1 MRRWRGRIDMSEIV
15 LTRIDDRL
23 IHGQVMTAWVKKTRA
38 NQILIIDDEVAKDE
52 FMREV
57 LKMSAPNGIDIV
69 VKGLADAVAFLN
81 QQGDNDK
88 RLIILVKG
96 PTVIEQLLENG
107 IVIDKLVVGGMGA
120 KAERRVLYKNI
131 SASEEERAVFKRMID
146 RKIPVV
152 IHIIP
157 DQKETDLS
165 KYL

>member
-1 MRRWRGRIDMSEIV
+1 MSEIV

-57 LKMSAPNGIDIV
+57 LKMSAPKGIDIV
-69 VKGLADAVAFLN
+69 VMGLEDAVAFLN
-81 QQGDNDK
+81 EQGEANK

-96 PTVIEQLLENG
+96 PAIIEKLLESG
-107 IVIDKLVVGGMGA
+107 ITINKLIVGGMGA

-131 SASEEERAVFKRMID
+131 SASEEERAIFQRIIA
-146 RKIPVV
+146 RNIPVA

>member
-1 MRRWRGRIDMSEIV
+1 MSEIV

-38 NQILIIDDEVAKDE
+38 NQILIIDDEVANDE
-52 FMREV
+52 FMSEI

-69 VKGLADAVAFLN
+69 VKGLEDGITFLKE
-81 QQGDNDK
+81 QDDK
-88 RLIILVKG
+88 ANKLIILVKG
-96 PTVIEQLLENG
+96 PGIIDAILEND
-107 IVIDKLVVGGMGA
+107 IQISKLVVGGMGA
-120 KAERRVLYKNI
+120 RPDRRVLYKNI
-131 SASEEERAVFKRMID
+131 SASDEERGIFKKIID
-146 RKIPVV
+146 KNVPVV

>member
-1 MRRWRGRIDMSEIV
+1 MSEIV

-107 IVIDKLVVGGMGA
+107 IAIDKLVVGGMGA

>member
-1 MRRWRGRIDMSEIV
+1 MSEIV

-38 NQILIIDDEVAKDE
+38 NQILIIDDDVAKDE

-57 LKMSAPNGIDIV
+57 LKMSAPNGIDIL
-69 VKGLADAVAFLN
+69 VKGLDDAVEFLK
-81 QQGDNDK
+81 QQDEESK

-96 PTVIEQLLENG
+96 PNMIEQLLENG
-107 IVIDKLVVGGMGA
+107 IAIDKLVVGGMGA

-146 RKIPVV
+146 RNIPVV

>member
-1 MRRWRGRIDMSEIV
+1 MSEIV

-69 VKGLADAVAFLN
+69 VKGLMDAVEFLN
-81 QQGDNDK
+81 QREDK
-88 RLIILVKG
+88 NNRLIILVKG
-96 PTVIEQLLENG
+96 PAVIEQLLENG
-107 IVIDKLVVGGMGA
+107 IMIDKLIVGGMGA

-131 SASEEERAVFKRMID
+131 SASEEERAIFKRMID

>member
-1 MRRWRGRIDMSEIV
+1 MSEIV

>member
-1 MRRWRGRIDMSEIV
+1 MSEIV

-69 VKGLADAVAFLN
+69 VKGLADAVEFLN
-81 QQGDNDK
+81 QQEDKDN

-96 PTVIEQLLENG
+96 PAVIEQLLENG
-107 IVIDKLVVGGMGA
+107 ISIDKLIVGGMGA

>member
-1 MRRWRGRIDMSEIV
+1 MSEIV

-69 VKGLADAVAFLN
+69 VKGLMDAVEFLN
-81 QQGDNDK
+81 QQEDK
-88 RLIILVKG
+88 NNRLIILVKG
-96 PTVIEQLLENG
+96 PAVIEQLLENE
-107 IVIDKLVVGGMGA
+107 IMIDKLIVGGMGA

-131 SASEEERAVFKRMID
+131 SASEEERAIFKRMID

>member
-1 MRRWRGRIDMSEIV
+1 MSEIV

-52 FMREV
+52 FMSEV
-57 LKMSAPNGIDIV
+57 LKMSAPSGIDIF
-69 VKGLADAVAFLN
+69 VKRVNEAIIFIKEELAENA
-81 QQGDNDK
+81 

-96 PTVIEQLLENG
+96 PAVIDSLLENG
-107 IVIDKLVVGGMGA
+107 ISINKLIVGGMGA
-120 KAERRVLYKNI
+120 KADRKVLYKNI
-131 SASEEERAVFKRMID
+131 SASEDERKVFKNIID
-146 RKIPVV
+146 RGVPVS

-157 DQKETDLS
+157 DQKETDLA

>member
-1 MRRWRGRIDMSEIV
+1 MSEIV

-57 LKMSAPNGIDIV
+57 LKMSAPKGIDIV
-69 VKGLADAVAFLN
+69 VKGLADAVEFLN
-81 QQGDNDK
+81 QQEDK
-88 RLIILVKG
+88 NNRLIILVKG
-96 PTVIEQLLENG
+96 PAVIEQLLENR
-107 IVIDKLVVGGMGA
+107 ITINKLIVGGMGA

>member
-1 MRRWRGRIDMSEIV
+1 MSEIV

-69 VKGLADAVAFLN
+69 VKGLMDAVEFLN
-81 QQGDNDK
+81 QQEDK
-88 RLIILVKG
+88 SNRLIILVKG
-96 PTVIEQLLENG
+96 PAVIEQLLENG
-107 IVIDKLVVGGMGA
+107 IMIDKLIVGGMGA

-131 SASEEERAVFKRMID
+131 SASEEERAIFKLMID

-157 DQKETDLS
+157 D
-165 KYL
+165 

>member
-1 MRRWRGRIDMSEIV
+1 MSEIV

-69 VKGLADAVAFLN
+69 VKGLMDAVEFLN
-81 QQGDNDK
+81 QQEDK
-88 RLIILVKG
+88 NNRLIILVKG
-96 PTVIEQLLENG
+96 PAVIEQLLENR
-107 IVIDKLVVGGMGA
+107 IMIDKLIVGGMGA

-131 SASEEERAVFKRMID
+131 SASEEERAIFKRMID